1 MPGWSEGR
9 IRRTLLFLDR
19 SDKCSDASCIV
30 FSGNGFPISQKQF
43 EKKILSYML
52 SLKSRANVR
61 EVLLW
66 VLELC
71 VYSDVKIPY
80 NGSCRYSLARK
91 LLTVLPLGGGGR
103 RNG

>member
-1 MPGWSEGR
+1 MKVCARNMPGWSEGR

-66 VLELC
+66 VL
-71 VYSDVKIPY
+71 
-80 NGSCRYSLARK
+80 
-91 LLTVLPLGGGGR
+91 
-103 RNG
+103 